1 MGKYILAIDAG
12 TGAGKCLIVD
22 ENGKEISSSYKEWQ
36 YATPENLDPL
46 GKEFDPNNFWGII
59 CNLIKEAMI
68 GGNISKEDIKGVSST
83 AQRQGAVFLDENG
96 KELYA
101 GPNIDTRGVFT
112 QDIIEEALGDLVYE
126 ITGHA
131 PYLVYIP
138 ARLLWFRENEPEI
151 YKKISHVL
159 AINDWVLFK
168 LSGAYATEPSTA
180 SPSLLFDISKVMWS
194 KKILNALE
202 FREDF
207 LPELSRAGEQIGEV
221 TSESSMESGLEK
233 GTQVIVGGPDVE
245 CGLLGSKAFED
256 GEVGGTLGST
266 APIQMITSKPLI
278 DSKKRIW
285 SGCYVLPER
294 WTIESNAQMTGLVYR
309 WLRDKIINYG
319 GGNISYK
326 EMDEM
331 ARNKPIGSGDT
342 YVSLGPEIMNIQKM
356 QIVRPGLFL
365 FPPPANPIVTPIDMG
380 NLTRATLENICYA
393 IRGNCDQLAR
403 ISGKSIKE
411 LKVSGGLTTSKLF
424 TQILADI
431 LNISVFVPKIKEAS
445 SFGCAICAAVGAGFY
460 DNLIEASNSMV
471 SMEEVTPFK
480 ENAKEYEGHY
490 LEWISL
496 YEKLPDLTW

>member
-1 MGKYILAIDAG
+1 MGKCLLAIDAG
-12 TGAGKCLIVD
+12 TGAGRCLIIG
-22 ENGKEISSSYKEWQ
+22 ENGKKISSSYKEWQ
-36 YATPENLDPL
+36 YTTPKNLDPL
-46 GKEFDPNNFWGII
+46 GKELDPNYFWKVI
-59 CNLIKEAMI
+59 CNLIKEARI
-68 GGNISKEDIKGVSST
+68 KGNISKKDIKGVSST

-112 QDIIEEALGDLVYE
+112 QDIIEEALGDSVYE

-180 SPSLLFDISKVMWS
+180 SGSLLFDISKVMWS

-202 FREDF
+202 FREDI
-207 LPELSRAGEQIGEV
+207 LPELSRAGEQVGEV

-233 GTQVIVGGPDVE
+233 GTPVIVGGPDVE
-245 CGLLGSKAFED
+245 CGLLGSKVFED

-266 APIQMITSKPLI
+266 APIQMITSKPFI
-278 DSKKRIW
+278 DPEKRIW
-285 SGCYVLPER
+285 SGCHVLPER

-309 WLRDKIINYG
+309 WLRDKIIDYG
-319 GGNISYK
+319 GRDISYK

-331 ARNKPIGSGDT
+331 ARNKPIGAGDT
-342 YVSLGPEIMNIQKM
+342 YTSLGPEIMDIQKM
-356 QIVRPGLFL
+356 QIVRPGMFL
-365 FPPPANPIVTPIDMG
+365 FPPPANPVVMPIDMG
-380 NLTRATLENICYA
+380 NFIRATLENICYA
-393 IRGNCDQLAR
+393 IRGNCDQLAK
-403 ISGKSIKE
+403 ISGKSVKK
-411 LKVSGGLTTSKLF
+411 LNVSGGLTTSKLF

-431 LNISVFVPKIKEAS
+431 LNVPLSIPKIKEAS
-445 SFGCAICAAVGAGFY
+445 SFGCGVCAAVGAGFY
-460 DNLIEASNSMV
+460 DNLIETSKEMV
-471 SMEEVTPFK
+471 SMEKVMPIE
-480 ENAKEYEGHY
+480 ENVKKYEEHY
-490 LEWISL
+490 RTWLSL
-496 YEKLPDLTW
+496 YKKLPDLM